1 MKAAMKAKDKA
12 QLEALRAIK
21 SAILLA
27 KTEKGGQEEM
37 TEADELK
44 LLQKLQK
51 QRQDAL
57 DIYTT
62 QGREDL
68 AETETKQMEVIQKF
82 LPEPLSE
89 KELKEYLKQLIEKLQ
104 ASGPQDMGKV
114 MGIASK
120 ELTGKAEGKA
130 ISAQVKELLNP

>member
-1 MKAAMKAKDKA
+1 
-12 QLEALRAIK
+12 
-21 SAILLA
+21 
-27 KTEKGGQEEM
+27 M

>member
-37 TEADELK
+37 TETDELK

-57 DIYTT
+57 DIYTA

-68 AETETKQMEVIQKF
+68 AETEAKQMEVIQKF
-82 LPEPLSE
+82 LPEPLSV
-89 KELKEYLKQLIEKLQ
+89 KELKEYLEQLIEKLQ

-120 ELTGKAEGKA
+120 ELTGRAEGKA